1 MSNIF
6 GILCFIIKRKVKT
19 QLKQKK
25 ICTVYGESAV
35 TDWTH
40 QKWFAKFLAGN
51 FSLDDAPR
59 SVRPVEVDG
68 NQIKTLT
75 ENNQRYAIQETAN
88 IFKISKSIKLLGKM
102 KNVSYFTG
110 KTKQIFLPIQY
121 KSTSIYHVQNTI
133 C

>member
-1 MSNIF
+1 M
-6 GILCFIIKRKVKT
+6 C
-19 QLKQKK
+19 QK
-25 ICTVYGESAV
+25 GFV
-35 TDWTH
+35 TFHVGD
-40 QKWFAKFLAGN
+40 
-51 FSLDDAPR
+51 FSLDDAPQ
-59 SVRPVEVDG
+59 SSRPVEVDSD
-68 NQIKTLT
+68 QIKTLT